1 MRQQLTATAPG
12 PMDSIEVINIVREG
26 IWVLVLVSAPLM
38 ITALVV
44 GLAVSL
50 VQALT
55 QIQEMTLTFVPK
67 ILAMLFVMMLTMPF
81 MLQALQD
88 YTEELFTRIATME

>member
-1 MRQQLTATAPG
+1 
-12 PMDSIEVINIVREG
+12 MDSVEVINTVRDG
-26 IWVLVLVSAPLM
+26 IWVLIIVSAPLM

-50 VQALT
+50 IQALT

-67 ILAMLFVMMLTMPF
+67 ILSMLVVMMLVLPF
-81 MLQALQD
+81 MMQSLQD
-88 YTEELFTRIATME
+88 YTEELFARIATIE

>member
-1 MRQQLTATAPG
+1 
-12 PMDSIEVINIVREG
+12 MDSVEVINTVRDG
-26 IWVLVLVSAPLM
+26 IWVLILVSAPLM

-44 GLAVSL
+44 GLTVSL

-67 ILAMLFVMMLTMPF
+67 ILSMLIVMMLVLPF
-81 MLQALQD
+81 MMQSLQD
-88 YTEELFTRIATME
+88 YTEELYNRSATIE

>member
-1 MRQQLTATAPG
+1 VRQQLTATAPG

-26 IWVLVLVSAPLM
+26 IWVLILVSAPLM

>member
-1 MRQQLTATAPG
+1 
-12 PMDSIEVINIVREG
+12 MDSVEVINTVRDG
-26 IWVLVLVSAPLM
+26 IWVLILVSAPLM

-67 ILAMLFVMMLTMPF
+67 ILSMLVVMMLALPF
-81 MLQALQD
+81 MMQSLQD
-88 YTEELFTRIATME
+88 YTEELFARIATIE

>member
-1 MRQQLTATAPG
+1 MESPDILDFARH
-12 PMDSIEVINIVREG
+12 G
-26 IWVLVLVSAPLM
+26 IWVLLLVSAPML

-55 QIQEMTLTFVPK
+55 QVQESTLTFVPK
-67 ILAMLFVMMLTMPF
+67 LVAMMLVMMLAMPF
-81 MLQALQD
+81 MLQTLQD
-88 YTEELFTRIATME
+88 YGTKLFDRIAQID

>member
-1 MRQQLTATAPG
+1 
-12 PMDSIEVINIVREG
+12 MDSIEVINTVRDG
-26 IWVLVLVSAPLM
+26 IWVLILISAPLM

-67 ILAMLFVMMLTMPF
+67 ILSMLVVMMLVLPF
-81 MLQALQD
+81 MMQSLQD
-88 YTEELFTRIATME
+88 YTEELFARIATIE

>member
-1 MRQQLTATAPG
+1 MEPLQVADIAR
-12 PMDSIEVINIVREG
+12 DG
-26 IWVLVLVSAPLM
+26 IWVLLLVSAPLM

-55 QIQEMTLTFVPK
+55 QIQETTLTFVPK
-67 ILAMLFVMMLTMPF
+67 MVAMMLVMALAMPF
-81 MLQALQD
+81 MMQSLQEYGIKLF
-88 YTEELFTRIATME
+88 ELIATID

>member
-1 MRQQLTATAPG
+1 
-12 PMDSIEVINIVREG
+12 MDSVEVINVVREG
-26 IWVLVLVSAPLM
+26 IWVLIIVSAPLM

-67 ILAMLFVMMLTMPF
+67 ILAMLIVMMMVLPF
-81 MLQALQD
+81 MMQSLED
-88 YTEELFTRIATME
+88 YTQELFTRIAEIE

>member
-1 MRQQLTATAPG
+1 
-12 PMDSIEVINIVREG
+12 MDSVEVINTVRDG
-26 IWVLVLVSAPLM
+26 IWVLILISAPLM

-50 VQALT
+50 IQALT

-67 ILAMLFVMMLTMPF
+67 ILSMLVVMMLVLPF
-81 MLQALQD
+81 MMQSLQD
-88 YTEELFTRIATME
+88 YTEELFTRIATIE

>member
-1 MRQQLTATAPG
+1 
-12 PMDSIEVINIVREG
+12 MDSVEVINTVRDG
-26 IWVLVLVSAPLM
+26 IWVLIIVSAPLM
-38 ITALVV
+38 VTALVI

-67 ILAMLFVMMLTMPF
+67 MLSMLFVMMLALPF
-81 MLQALQD
+81 MMQSLQD
-88 YTEELFTRIATME
+88 YTEELFTRIATIE

>member
-1 MRQQLTATAPG
+1 
-12 PMDSIEVINIVREG
+12 MDSIEVINIVREG

>member
-1 MRQQLTATAPG
+1 
-12 PMDSIEVINIVREG
+12 MDSIEVINIVREG
-26 IWVLVLVSAPLM
+26 IWVLILVSAPLM